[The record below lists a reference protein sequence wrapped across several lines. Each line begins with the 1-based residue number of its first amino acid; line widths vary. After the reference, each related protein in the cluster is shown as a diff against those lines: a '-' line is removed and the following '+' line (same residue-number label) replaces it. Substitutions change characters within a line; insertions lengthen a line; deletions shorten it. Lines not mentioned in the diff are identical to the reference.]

1 MGVMAC
7 GHPEKRVGKKRVALR
22 TDSAVER
29 NEPGRCWS
37 KQMEMLGLVKAELG
51 RDPSVL
57 VQVWWACGCL
67 CVQRPGE
74 ACATCSSLGTFS
86 FPPGWWESKRRDSRC
101 GQRSG
106 DMKALIPSHMDR
118 DGKLSNYCGK

>member
-7 GHPEKRVGKKRVALR
+7 GHPERRVGKKRVALR

-57 VQVWWACGCL
+57 VWVWWACGCL
-67 CVQRPGE
+67 CPE
-74 ACATCSSLGTFS
+74 AWGSLLHLFFS
-86 FPPGWWESKRRDSRC
+86 WDF
-101 GQRSG
+101 
-106 DMKALIPSHMDR
+106 LIPTRMAGIKEEGQQVWAKKWRHESPHPLTH
-118 DGKLSNYCGK
+118 G

>member
-1 MGVMAC
+1 M
-7 GHPEKRVGKKRVALR
+7 GKKRVALR

-57 VQVWWACGCL
+57 VWVWWACGCL
-67 CVQRPGE
+67 CPE
-74 ACATCSSLGTFS
+74 AWGS
-86 FPPGWWESKRRDSRC
+86 FPPGWRESKRRDSRC